1 MVQIAAALQALLS
14 ADNRRSW
21 PSPLSLP
28 NDRRQLKP
36 SIDDLTVIQ
45 GRA

>member
-1 MVQIAAALQALLS
+1 MAQIAAALQALLS

-21 PSPLSLP
+21 PSPRSLS
-28 NDRRQLKP
+28 NDKRQIKP
-36 SIDDLTVIQ
+36 SMDDLTVIQ